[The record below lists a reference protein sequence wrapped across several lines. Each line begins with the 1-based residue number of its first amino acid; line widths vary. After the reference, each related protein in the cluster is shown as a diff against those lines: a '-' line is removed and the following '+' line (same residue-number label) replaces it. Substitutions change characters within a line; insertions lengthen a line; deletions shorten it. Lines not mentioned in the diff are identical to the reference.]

1 MNLRPQ
7 RALDVERRHASRP
20 VQNQTRRG
28 ARRRP
33 ASIVTE
39 DRPME
44 PTIFTRIVNRELPA
58 ALVYEDEHT
67 IAFMDAGQVNPGHVI
82 VATKKQVE
90 TLLDLDDELAGA
102 LFRTAA
108 KIAKAVDRAFK
119 PEGITVLQANKAAG
133 WQTVPHVHLHVL
145 PRHHD
150 DGVLLTW
157 PRKNPTLDELK
168 SLVARIAVTA

>member
-1 MNLRPQ
+1 
-7 RALDVERRHASRP
+7 
-20 VQNQTRRG
+20 
-28 ARRRP
+28 
-33 ASIVTE
+33 
-39 DRPME
+39 ME